1 MEKEKQ
7 YKNAG
12 SAPHPPRSAS
22 PLRSSKNLGGLS
34 WLRWPL
40 EHYSIMLLI
49 IAILFMLGIYGM
61 HIMPK
66 DEFPHATIRQG
77 VVVAV
82 YPGATSEEIE
92 QQVARPLERYLF
104 TFGEVKRSKTTTTS
118 QNDMCIAMV
127 ELNDDVNNK
136 DEVWS
141 KIKHGLN
148 AFKSQLPAGVLAIVV
163 NDDFGNTSALLIAI
177 ESGQRSYRELR
188 EYSDNLSDRL
198 RRIPS
203 VANVKLFG
211 EQKEQI
217 SLYVDRQRLQAYGIG
232 QQMLFSR
239 LQSQGITTMSGSI
252 SDDDQQVPIHVE
264 ATENSVEEVA
274 NQIIFS
280 DPATGNVVRV
290 RDVARVVR
298 EYDSNSSR
306 IEQDGHP
313 CVLLSME
320 MTPGNNVV
328 QYGAEVDRVLKEF
341 RESELPDDV
350 TITRIAD
357 KPKVVSMSITSFLRD
372 LLISMAVI
380 ILVMMVLFPLR
391 SAIVAAI
398 TIPLST
404 FVSVAIMYMVGIEL
418 NIVTL
423 AALIV
428 VLGMIVDN
436 AIVVIDGY
444 LEYLGKGY
452 EPKEAAIES
461 ARQYFMPMM
470 LATLCICAIFYPFLI
485 TMKGVFH
492 DCLEDFPWT
501 ITINL
506 MVSLVLAV
514 TVIPFLEVKIIKKPQ
529 QQTHPLPLPA
539 VRGVITSAAEEPA
552 DSPPSQ
558 RGAGGGSITRWV
570 QKTYDGVL
578 NKTFRHPWLTMLIGL
593 GVILLSLIIVPALKI
608 RLFPY
613 ADRDQFAVEIF
624 LPDGKGLKETE
635 AVADSVYRV
644 LSNDE
649 RITGITS
656 FIGCSSP
663 RFMDA
668 YAPQMA
674 GKNYAQFIV
683 NTTSD
688 KATLEL
694 LANYQPQLSEAFPN
708 AYVKFKRLDYLSVPE
723 LEYRFYS
730 DNLDSLH
737 VVAERLME
745 RMREMPE
752 LEWVHTDFLQ
762 PYPIINVELDPVAS
776 AQLGL
781 TRTTAAIALSA
792 TTSDLR
798 VGQIWERRQVGDHSS
813 GMGDYELPIVVKDH
827 ADITFSDIQNVGIA
841 TPVTMLS
848 GGLNTTNSTVPLR
861 QVAKVTPKWTESR
874 IMHRG
879 GERCI
884 TVTAQFKQGVFTS
897 PVEQRIASIMQREI
911 KLPQGVR
918 CEVGGEIEYGDEAL
932 PQIFGGIAIAML
944 IVFFFLLF
952 NFKKYGITLV
962 CMVALAL
969 MIPGALI
976 GLGLMNRALGLT
988 SIFGLI
994 TLMGMIMRN
1003 EILIFE
1009 HANELVKRS
1018 LTPNPSPK
1026 ERGVDTLAS
1035 EEGNLQDYSLPS
1047 PLGEGQGVRLYNE
1060 AVRQAAYD
1068 AGKRR
1073 MVPIFLT
1080 TATTA
1085 VGVVPMI
1092 IAQSSFWM
1100 PVGVTIF
1107 AGGIGSLIL
1116 VVTMLP
1122 VVYWKVNLKKKEN
1135 PPPSPSL

>member
-1 MEKEKQ
+1 MKSV
-7 YKNAG
+7 N
-12 SAPHPPRSAS
+12 
-22 PLRSSKNLGGLS
+22 

-40 EHYSIMLLI
+40 EHYSISLLI
-49 IAILFMLGIYGM
+49 VGILFVMGIYGM
-61 HIMPK
+61 YIMPK

-82 YPGATSEEIE
+82 YPGATSEEVE

-104 TFGEVKRSKTTTTS
+104 TFGEVNRKKTTTQS
-118 QNDMCIAMV
+118 QNGMCIVMV
-127 ELNDDVNNK
+127 KLNDDVNNK

-148 AFKSQLPAGVLAIVV
+148 GFKAQLPSGVLAIVV

-177 ESGQRSYRELR
+177 ESDQRSYRELKQ
-188 EYSDNLSDRL
+188 YSDDLSDRL

-217 SLYVDRQRLQAYGIG
+217 SLYIDRQRLQAYGIG

-239 LQSQGITTMSGSI
+239 LQAQGITTMSGSI
-252 SDDDQQVPIHVE
+252 SDDDQQIPIHVE
-264 ATENSVEEVA
+264 AQENSEEEIA

-280 DPATGNVVRV
+280 DPVTGKVARV

-298 EYDSNSSR
+298 EYEPMSSR

-328 QYGAEVDRVLKEF
+328 QYGQQVERVLSSFAAE
-341 RESELPDDV
+341 ELPDDV
-350 TITRIAD
+350 HVTRIAD
-357 KPKVVSMSITSFLRD
+357 KPKVVAMSVSDFLRD
-372 LLISMAVI
+372 LLISMLII
-380 ILVMMVLFPLR
+380 ILVMMVLFPIR

-404 FVSVAIMYMVGIEL
+404 FVSVAVMYMMGIEL

-436 AIVVIDGY
+436 SIVVIDGY
-444 LEYLGKGY
+444 LEYLGKGLR
-452 EPKEAAIES
+452 PFDAAMES
-461 ARQYFMPMM
+461 SRQYFMPMM
-470 LATLCICAIFYPFLI
+470 LATICICAIFYPFLI
-485 TMKGVFH
+485 TMKGMFH
-492 DCLEDFPWT
+492 DCLEDFPVT

-514 TVIPFLEVKIIKKPQ
+514 TVIPFLETKLIKTSTPQ
-529 QQTHPLPLPA
+529 P
-539 VRGVITSAAEEPA
+539 
-552 DSPPSQ
+552 
-558 RGAGGGSITRWV
+558 GGSAITKWV
-570 QKTYDGVL
+570 QRTYDKVL
-578 NKTFRHPWLTMLIGL
+578 DWTFGHPWLTIYG
-593 GVILLSLIIVPALKI
+593 GIAVILLSCLIAPTLKI

-624 LPDGKGLKETE
+624 LPDGKGLAETRV
-635 AVADSVYRV
+635 VADSVSHI
-644 LSNDE
+644 LAKDE
-649 RITGITS
+649 RITSITG

-674 GKNYAQFIV
+674 GNNYAQFIV
-683 NTTSD
+683 NTKSD
-688 KATLEL
+688 KATIDL
-694 LANYQPQLSEAFPN
+694 LTQYQPQLSETFPN
-708 AYVKFKRLDYLSVPE
+708 AYVKFKRLDYLEVNE
-723 LEYRFYS
+723 LEYRFYG

-745 RMREMPE
+745 RMRQMPE
-752 LEWVHTDFLQ
+752 LEWVHTDYLQ
-762 PYPIINVELDPVAS
+762 PYPIINVELDPVTS
-776 AQLGL
+776 AQLGI
-781 TRTTAAIALSA
+781 TRTTAQLALSA
-792 TTSDLR
+792 TSSDLR
-798 VGQIWERRQVGDHSS
+798 VGQIWEDN
-813 GMGDYELPIVVKDH
+813 YELPIVVKDD
-827 ADITFSDIQNVGIA
+827 ADMTFSDIANLGIA
-841 TPVTMLS
+841 SPASMVS
-848 GGLNTTNSTVPLR
+848 GGLKSTNSTVPLR
-861 QVAKVTPKWTESR
+861 QIATVRPKWSESR

-884 TVTAQFKQGVFTS
+884 TVTAQFAQGVYTA
-897 PVEQRIASIMQREI
+897 PIEKEIARVMQEDI
-911 KLPQGVR
+911 ELPQGIR
-918 CEVGGEIEYGDEAL
+918 TEVGGEIEYGDEAL
-932 PQIFGGIAIAML
+932 PQIFGGIAIAEV

-952 NFKKYGITLV
+952 NFKRYGITII

-1009 HANELVKRS
+1009 HANS
-1018 LTPNPSPK
+1018 LIENEKLKMDNSQ
-1026 ERGVDTLAS
+1026 LS
-1035 EEGNLQDYSLPS
+1035 INNYQ
-1047 PLGEGQGVRLYNE
+1047 LYNE
-1060 AVRQAAYD
+1060 IVKKAAYD

-1107 AGGIGSLIL
+1107 AGGIGSLIM

-1122 VVYWKVNLKKKEN
+1122 VIYWKVSTK
-1135 PPPSPSL
+1135 

>member
-1 MEKEKQ
+1 MMKEKM
-7 YKNAG
+7 
-12 SAPHPPRSAS
+12 
-22 PLRSSKNLGGLS
+22 S

-40 EHYSIMLLI
+40 EHYSISLLI
-49 IAILFMLGIYGM
+49 IVILFVMGIFGM
-61 HIMPK
+61 YVMPK

-82 YPGATSEEIE
+82 YPGATTEEIE

-104 TFGEVKRSKTTTTS
+104 TYGEVNRAKTTTTS
-118 QNDMCIAMV
+118 QNGMCIVMV
-127 ELNDDVNNK
+127 KLNDNVNDK

-148 AFKSQLPAGVLAIVV
+148 AFKPQLPSGVLAIVV

-177 ESGQRSYRELR
+177 ESGERNYRELKQ
-188 EYSDNLSDRL
+188 YSDDLSDRL

-203 VANVKLFG
+203 VANVKMFG

-217 SLYVDRQRLQAYGIG
+217 SLYVDRLRLQAYGIG

-239 LQSQGITTMSGSI
+239 LQAQEITTMSGSI
-252 SDDDQQVPIHVE
+252 SDDDQQIPIHIE
-264 ATENSVEEVA
+264 PTENSEEEIA

-280 DPATGNVVRV
+280 DPVSGKMVRV

-298 EYDSNSSR
+298 EYDPRASR
-306 IEQDGHP
+306 IEQDGNP

-328 QYGAEVDRVLKEF
+328 DYGKEVDEVLDDF
-341 RESELPDDV
+341 RQNYLPDDV
-350 TITRIAD
+350 NITRIAD
-357 KPKVVSMSITSFLRD
+357 KPKVVAMSVSSFLRD

-404 FVSVAIMYMVGIEL
+404 FVSVAIMYMAGIEL

-436 AIVVIDGY
+436 SIVVIDGY

-452 EPKEAAIES
+452 EPKRAAIDS
-461 ARQYFMPMM
+461 AKQYFMPMM
-470 LATLCICAIFYPFLI
+470 LATICICAIFYPFLL
-485 TMKGVFH
+485 TMKGMFH
-492 DCLEDFPWT
+492 DALVDFPIT

-506 MVSLVLAV
+506 MVSLILAV
-514 TVIPFLEVKIIKKPQ
+514 TVIPFLEVLIIKPGKV
-529 QQTHPLPLPA
+529 TTGGNA
-539 VRGVITSAAEEPA
+539 ITK
-552 DSPPSQ
+552 
-558 RGAGGGSITRWV
+558 WV
-570 QKTYDGVL
+570 QTTYNRVL
-578 NKTFRHPWLTMLIGL
+578 DWTFCHPWLTIGGGIGL
-593 GVILLSLIIVPALKI
+593 ILLSSLIAPTLKI

-624 LPDGKGLKETE
+624 LPEGRGLQETE
-635 AVADSVYRV
+635 VIADSVRHA
-644 LSNDE
+644 LQSDE
-649 RITGITS
+649 RITGITG

-674 GKNYAQFIV
+674 GRNYAQFIV
-683 NTTSD
+683 NTKSD
-688 KATLEL
+688 KATLDL
-694 LANYQPQLSEAFPN
+694 LAAYQPRLSEAFPN
-708 AYVKFKRLDYLSVPE
+708 AYVKFKRLDYLEVNE
-723 LEYRFYS
+723 LEYRFYG

-737 VVAERLME
+737 IVAERLMD
-745 RMREMPE
+745 RMRQMPE
-752 LEWVHTDFLQ
+752 LEWVHTDYFQ
-762 PYPIINVELDPVAS
+762 PSPIISVELDPVSS

-781 TRTTAAIALSA
+781 TRTTAALALSA
-792 TTSDLR
+792 TTSDLK
-798 VGQIWERRQVGDHSS
+798 VGQIWEDN
-813 GMGDYELPIVVKDH
+813 YELPIIVKD
-827 ADITFSDIQNVGIA
+827 DGDLTFSDIENMGIA
-841 TPVTMLS
+841 SPATMVS
-848 GGLNTTNSTVPLR
+848 AALNENNTTVPLR
-861 QVAKVTPKWTESR
+861 QIAKVGPQWSESR
-874 IMHRG
+874 IVHRG

-884 TVTAQFKQGVFTS
+884 TVTAQFAQGVYTS
-897 PVEQRIASIMQREI
+897 PVEKHIADIMQHEI
-911 KLPQGVR
+911 LLPEGVR
-918 CEVGGEIEYGDEAL
+918 CEVGGEIEYGDEAM
-932 PQIFGGIAIAML
+932 PQIIGGIVIAMI

-952 NFKKYGITLV
+952 NFKKYGITTV
-962 CMVALAL
+962 CMAALGL

-1009 HANELVKRS
+1009 HAIDLIKKYVAEHGDWTTDCK
-1018 LTPNPSPK
+1018 
-1026 ERGVDTLAS
+1026 A
-1035 EEGNLQDYSLPS
+1035 
-1047 PLGEGQGVRLYNE
+1047 YNE
-1060 AVRQAAYD
+1060 AVRQAAYE

-1107 AGGIGSLIL
+1107 AGGIGSLIM

-1122 VVYWKVNLKKKEN
+1122 VVYWKVSLKSEKLKR
-1135 PPPSPSL
+1135 

>member
-1 MEKEKQ
+1 M
-7 YKNAG
+7 KNT
-12 SAPHPPRSAS
+12 
-22 PLRSSKNLGGLS
+22 N

-40 EHYSIMLLI
+40 EHYSISLLI
-49 IAILFMLGIYGM
+49 VGILFVMGIYGM
-61 HIMPK
+61 YIMPK

-82 YPGATSEEIE
+82 YPGATSEEVE

-104 TFGEVKRSKTTTTS
+104 TYGEVNRVKTTTQS
-118 QNDMCIAMV
+118 QNGMCIVMV
-127 ELNDDVNNK
+127 KLNDDVNNK

-148 AFKSQLPAGVLAIVV
+148 GFKAQLPSGVLAIVV

-177 ESGQRSYRELR
+177 ESDQRSYRELKQ
-188 EYSDNLSDRL
+188 YSDDLSDRL

-217 SLYVDRQRLQAYGIG
+217 SLYIDRQRLQAYGIG

-239 LQSQGITTMSGSI
+239 LQAQGITTMSGSI
-252 SDDDQQVPIHVE
+252 SDDDQQIPIHVE
-264 ATENSVEEVA
+264 AQENSEEEIA

-280 DPATGNVVRV
+280 DPVTGKVARV

-298 EYDSNSSR
+298 EYEPMSSR

-328 QYGAEVDRVLKEF
+328 QYGQQVERVLSSFAAE
-341 RESELPDDV
+341 ELPDDV
-350 TITRIAD
+350 HVTRIAD
-357 KPKVVSMSITSFLRD
+357 KPKVVAMSVSDFLRD
-372 LLISMAVI
+372 LLISMLII
-380 ILVMMVLFPLR
+380 ILVMMVLFPIR

-404 FVSVAIMYMVGIEL
+404 FVSVAVMYMMGIEL

-436 AIVVIDGY
+436 SIVVIDGY
-444 LEYLGKGY
+444 LEYLGKGLR
-452 EPKEAAIES
+452 PFDAAMES
-461 ARQYFMPMM
+461 SRQYFMPMM
-470 LATLCICAIFYPFLI
+470 LATICICAIFYPFLI
-485 TMKGVFH
+485 TMKGMFH
-492 DCLEDFPWT
+492 DCLEDFPVT

-514 TVIPFLEVKIIKKPQ
+514 TVIPFLETKLIKTSTPQ
-529 QQTHPLPLPA
+529 P
-539 VRGVITSAAEEPA
+539 
-552 DSPPSQ
+552 
-558 RGAGGGSITRWV
+558 GGSAITKWV
-570 QKTYDGVL
+570 QRTYDKVL
-578 NKTFRHPWLTMLIGL
+578 DWTFGHPWLTIYG
-593 GVILLSLIIVPALKI
+593 GIAVILLSCLIAPTLKI

-624 LPDGKGLKETE
+624 LPDGKGLAETRV
-635 AVADSVYRV
+635 VADSVSHI
-644 LSNDE
+644 LAKDE
-649 RITGITS
+649 RITSITG

-674 GKNYAQFIV
+674 GNNYAQFIV
-683 NTTSD
+683 NTKSD
-688 KATLEL
+688 KATIDL
-694 LANYQPQLSEAFPN
+694 LTQYQPQLSETFPN
-708 AYVKFKRLDYLSVPE
+708 AYVKFKRLDYLEVNE
-723 LEYRFYS
+723 LEYRFYG

-745 RMREMPE
+745 RMRQMPE
-752 LEWVHTDFLQ
+752 LEWVHTDYLQ
-762 PYPIINVELDPVAS
+762 PYPIINVELNPVTS
-776 AQLGL
+776 AQLGI
-781 TRTTAAIALSA
+781 TRTTAQLALSA
-792 TTSDLR
+792 TSSDLR
-798 VGQIWERRQVGDHSS
+798 VGQIWEDN
-813 GMGDYELPIVVKDH
+813 YELPIVVKDD
-827 ADITFSDIQNVGIA
+827 ADMTFSDIANLGIA
-841 TPVTMLS
+841 SPASMVS
-848 GGLNTTNSTVPLR
+848 GGLKSTNSTVPLR
-861 QVAKVTPKWTESR
+861 QIATVQPKWSESR

-884 TVTAQFKQGVFTS
+884 TVTAQFAQGVYTA
-897 PVEQRIASIMQREI
+897 PIEKEIARVMQEDI
-911 KLPQGVR
+911 ELPQGIR
-918 CEVGGEIEYGDEAL
+918 TEVGGEIEYGDEAL
-932 PQIFGGIAIAML
+932 PQIFGGIAIAEV

-952 NFKKYGITLV
+952 NFKRYGITII

-1009 HANELVKRS
+1009 HANS
-1018 LTPNPSPK
+1018 LIENEKLKMDNSQ
-1026 ERGVDTLAS
+1026 LS
-1035 EEGNLQDYSLPS
+1035 INNYQ
-1047 PLGEGQGVRLYNE
+1047 LYNE
-1060 AVRQAAYD
+1060 IVKKAAYD

-1107 AGGIGSLIL
+1107 AGGIGSLIM

-1122 VVYWKVNLKKKEN
+1122 VIYWKVSTK
-1135 PPPSPSL
+1135 

>member
-1 MEKEKQ
+1 M
-7 YKNAG
+7 KNV
-12 SAPHPPRSAS
+12 
-22 PLRSSKNLGGLS
+22 N

-40 EHYSIMLLI
+40 EHYSITLLI
-49 IAILFMLGIYGM
+49 VGILFVMGIYGM
-61 HIMPK
+61 YIMPK

-82 YPGATSEEIE
+82 YPGATSEEVE

-104 TFGEVKRSKTTTTS
+104 TYGEVNRVKTTTTS
-118 QNDMCIAMV
+118 QNGMCIVMV
-127 ELNDDVNNK
+127 KLNDDVDNK

-148 AFKSQLPAGVLAIVV
+148 GFKAQLPSGVLAIVV

-177 ESGQRSYRELR
+177 ESSQRSYRELKQ
-188 EYSDNLSDRL
+188 YSDDLSDRL

-217 SLYVDRQRLQAYGIG
+217 SLYIDRQRLQAYGIG

-239 LQSQGITTMSGSI
+239 LQAQGITTMSGSI
-252 SDDDQQVPIHVE
+252 SDDDQQIPIHIE
-264 ATENSVEEVA
+264 NTENSEEEIA

-280 DPATGNVVRV
+280 DPVTGKVARV
-290 RDVARVVR
+290 RDIAKVVR
-298 EYDSNSSR
+298 EYEPMSSR

-328 QYGAEVDRVLKEF
+328 EYGKEVDKVLNDF
-341 RESELPDDV
+341 RQNELPEDV
-350 TITRIAD
+350 KVTRIAD
-357 KPKVVSMSITSFLRD
+357 KPKVVVKSVSDFLRD
-372 LLISMAVI
+372 LLIAMLII
-380 ILVMMVLFPLR
+380 ILVMMVLFPIR

-404 FVSVAIMYMVGIEL
+404 FVSVAFMYMMGIEL

-436 AIVVIDGY
+436 SIVVIDGY
-444 LEYLGKGY
+444 LEYLNKGFK
-452 EPKEAAIES
+452 PHDAAIES
-461 ARQYFMPMM
+461 AKQYFMPMM
-470 LATLCICAIFYPFLI
+470 LATICICAIFYPFLI
-485 TMKGVFH
+485 TMKGMFH
-492 DCLEDFPWT
+492 DCLEDFPIT

-514 TVIPFLEVKIIKKPQ
+514 TVIPFLETRIIRPDKVSTDGNAITKWVQ
-529 QQTHPLPLPA
+529 RTYDKVLDWTFAHPW
-539 VRGVITSAAEEPA
+539 ITI
-552 DSPPSQ
+552 
-558 RGAGGGSITRWV
+558 GGGIAVIQLSC
-570 QKTYDGVL
+570 
-578 NKTFRHPWLTMLIGL
+578 LIA
-593 GVILLSLIIVPALKI
+593 PTLKI

-624 LPDGKGLKETE
+624 LPDGKGMAETE
-635 AVADSVYRV
+635 LIADSVQHV
-644 LSNDE
+644 LEKDDRIKS
-649 RITGITS
+649 ITG
-656 FIGCSSP
+656 FIGCASP

-674 GKNYAQFIV
+674 GANYAQFIV
-683 NTTSD
+683 NTKSD
-688 KATLEL
+688 KATIAL
-694 LANYQPQLSEAFPN
+694 LAEYQPQLSEAFPN
-708 AYVKFKRLDYLSVPE
+708 AYVKFKRLDYLEVSE
-723 LEYRFYS
+723 LEYRFYG

-737 VVAERLME
+737 VAAERLME

-752 LEWVHTDFLQ
+752 LEWVHTDYFQ
-762 PYPIINVELDPVAS
+762 PYPIINVELDPVTS
-776 AQLGL
+776 AQLGI
-781 TRTTAAIALSA
+781 TRTTAQLALSA
-792 TTSDLR
+792 TASDLR
-798 VGQIWERRQVGDHSS
+798 VGQIWEDN
-813 GMGDYELPIVVKDH
+813 YELPIVVKDD
-827 ADITFSDIQNVGIA
+827 ADMTFSDVANLGIA
-841 TPVTMLS
+841 SPASMVS
-848 GGLNTTNSTVPLR
+848 GGLHNTNSTVPLR
-861 QVAKVTPKWTESR
+861 SIAKVQPKWSESR
-874 IMHRG
+874 ILHRG

-884 TVTAQFKQGVFTS
+884 TVTAQFAQGVFTA
-897 PVEQRIASIMQREI
+897 PIEKEIARIMQHEI
-911 KLPQGVR
+911 DVPQGVR
-918 CEVGGEIEYGDEAL
+918 SEVGGEIEYGDEAL
-932 PQIFGGIAIAML
+932 PQIFGGIAIAEF

-952 NFKKYGITLV
+952 NFKKYGVTTV

-1009 HANELVKRS
+1009 HAISIIEHS
-1018 LTPNPSPK
+1018 TLTIDHSAAQKTVGSN
-1026 ERGVDTLAS
+1026 
-1035 EEGNLQDYSLPS
+1035 N
-1047 PLGEGQGVRLYNE
+1047 GQCSIVNVQSYNE
-1060 AVRQAAYD
+1060 VVKKAAYD

-1107 AGGIGSLIL
+1107 AGGIGSLIM

-1122 VVYWKVNLKKKEN
+1122 VIYWKVSTK
-1135 PPPSPSL
+1135 

>member
-1 MEKEKQ
+1 M
-7 YKNAG
+7 N
-12 SAPHPPRSAS
+12 
-22 PLRSSKNLGGLS
+22 
-34 WLRWPL
+34 WLKWPL
-40 EHYSIMLLI
+40 EHYSISLLI
-49 IAILFMLGIYGM
+49 ICILFVLGIFGM
-61 HIMPK
+61 WDMSK

-82 YPGATSEEIE
+82 YPGATTEEVE
-92 QQVARPLERYLF
+92 QQVARPLERYIF
-104 TFGEVKRSKTTTTS
+104 TFGEVNRVKTTTTS
-118 QNDMCIAMV
+118 QNGMCIVMV
-127 ELNDDVNNK
+127 KLNDDVNNK

-148 AFKSQLPAGVLAIVV
+148 GFKAQLPSGVLAIVV

-177 ESGQRSYRELR
+177 ESGQRSYRELK
-188 EYSDNLSDRL
+188 EYSDDLSDRL

-217 SLYVDRQRLQAYGIG
+217 SLYIDRQRLQAYGIG

-239 LQSQGITTMSGSI
+239 LQAQGITTIAGSI
-252 SDDDQQVPIHVE
+252 SDEDQQVPIHVE
-264 ATENSVEEVA
+264 AQEKSEEEIA

-280 DPATGNVVRV
+280 DPASGKVARV

-298 EYDSNSSR
+298 EYEPMSSR

-328 QYGAEVDRVLKEF
+328 QYGQEVDKVLDEF
-341 RESELPDDV
+341 RLNELPEDV
-350 TITRIAD
+350 NVTRIAD
-357 KPKVVSMSITSFLRD
+357 KPKVVAMSVSDFLRD
-372 LLISMAVI
+372 LLISMLII

-398 TIPLST
+398 TIPLTT
-404 FVSVAIMYMVGIEL
+404 FVSVSMMYMAGIEL

-428 VLGMIVDN
+428 VLGMVVDN

-452 EPKEAAIES
+452 DPKKAAIDS
-461 ARQYFMPMM
+461 AKQYFMPML
-470 LATLCICAIFYPFLI
+470 LATICICAIFYPFLI
-485 TMKGVFH
+485 TMKGMFH
-492 DCLEDFPWT
+492 DCLEDFPIT

-506 MVSLVLAV
+506 MVSLLLAV
-514 TVIPFLEVKIIKKPQ
+514 TVIPFLETRIIKPDKVN
-529 QQTHPLPLPA
+529 TNGNA
-539 VRGVITSAAEEPA
+539 ITN
-552 DSPPSQ
+552 
-558 RGAGGGSITRWV
+558 WV
-570 QKTYDGVL
+570 QRTYDKVL
-578 NKTFRHPWLTMLIGL
+578 DFTFAHPWVTIGS
-593 GVILLSLIIVPALKI
+593 GIAVILLSSLIAPTLKI

-624 LPDGKGLKETE
+624 LPDGKGMAETE
-635 AVADSVYRV
+635 LVADSVQHV
-644 LSNDE
+644 LEKDE
-649 RITGITS
+649 RITGITG

-683 NTTSD
+683 NTKSD

-694 LANYQPQLSEAFPN
+694 LSKYQPMLGEAFPN
-708 AYVKFKRLDYLSVPE
+708 AYVKFKRLDYLEVPE
-723 LEYRFYS
+723 LEYRFYG

-737 VVAERLME
+737 IVAERLME

-752 LEWVHTDFLQ
+752 LEWVHTDYFQ
-762 PYPIINVELDPVAS
+762 PYPVINVTLDPVTS
-776 AQLGL
+776 AQLGI
-781 TRTTAAIALSA
+781 TRTTAQLALSA
-792 TTSDLR
+792 TSSDLR
-798 VGQIWERRQVGDHSS
+798 VGQIWEGN
-813 GMGDYELPIVVKDH
+813 YELPIVVKDD
-827 ADITFSDIQNVGIA
+827 ADMTFSDIANLGIA
-841 TPVTMLS
+841 SPMSIVSS
-848 GGLNTTNSTVPLR
+848 GVQQTNSTVPLR
-861 QVAKVTPKWTESR
+861 QIAKVGPKWSESR
-874 IMHRG
+874 ILHRG

-884 TVTAQFKQGVFTS
+884 TVTAQFIQGVFTA
-897 PVEQRIASIMQREI
+897 PVEKEIARIMQEEI
-911 KLPQGVR
+911 ELPQGVR
-918 CEVGGEIEYGDEAL
+918 SEVGGEIEYGDEAL
-932 PQIFGGIAIAML
+932 PQIYGGIIIAMI

-952 NFKKYGITLV
+952 NFKKYGITTI

-969 MIPGALI
+969 MTPGALI

-1009 HANELVKRS
+1009 HAIDLINKYVAEHGDW
-1018 LTPNPSPK
+1018 T
-1026 ERGVDTLAS
+1026 VDRKA
-1035 EEGNLQDYSLPS
+1035 
-1047 PLGEGQGVRLYNE
+1047 YNE

-1107 AGGIGSLIL
+1107 AGGIGSLIM

-1122 VVYWKVNLKKKEN
+1122 VIYWKVSTK
-1135 PPPSPSL
+1135 

>member
-1 MEKEKQ
+1 MEANN
-7 YKNAG
+7 YKSNG
-12 SAPHPPRSAS
+12 SDPQPP
-22 PLRSSKNLGGLS
+22 NLGGLG
-34 WLRWPL
+34 WLKWPL
-40 EHYSIMLLI
+40 EHYSISLLI
-49 IAILFMLGIYGM
+49 VGILFVLGVFGM
-61 HIMPK
+61 YDMPK

-82 YPGATSEEIE
+82 YPGATSEEVE

-104 TFGEVKRSKTTTTS
+104 TYGEVNRVKTTTTS
-118 QNDMCIAMV
+118 QNGMCIVMV
-127 ELNDDVNNK
+127 KLNDDVNNK

-148 AFKSQLPAGVLAIVV
+148 DFKMQLPSGVLAIVV

-177 ESGQRSYRELR
+177 ESSERSYRELKD
-188 EYSDNLSDRL
+188 YSDRLSDRL

-232 QQMLFSR
+232 QQMLFQR
-239 LQSQGITTMSGSI
+239 LQAAGITTMSGSI
-252 SDDDQQVPIHVE
+252 NDDDQQVPIHVE
-264 ATENSVEEVA
+264 ATENSEQEIA

-280 DPATGNVVRV
+280 DPVTGKVARV

-298 EYDSNSSR
+298 EYEPMSSR

-313 CVLLSME
+313 CLLLSME

-328 QYGAEVDRVLKEF
+328 QYGREVEQVLDDF
-341 RESELPDDV
+341 RQNELPEDV
-350 TITRIAD
+350 NITRIAD
-357 KPKVVSMSITSFLRD
+357 KPKVVALSVSDFLRD
-372 LLISMAVI
+372 LLISMLI
-380 ILVMMVLFPLR
+380 IIVVMMVLFPLR

-398 TIPLST
+398 TIPLTT
-404 FVSVAIMYMVGIEL
+404 FVSVSIMYLAGIEL

-428 VLGMIVDN
+428 VLGMVVDN

-452 EPKEAAIES
+452 EPKRAAIDS
-461 ARQYFMPMM
+461 AKQYFMPMM
-470 LATLCICAIFYPFLI
+470 LATICICAIFFPFLI
-485 TMKGVFH
+485 TMKGMFH

-506 MVSLVLAV
+506 MVSLFLAV
-514 TVIPFLEVKIIKKPQ
+514 TVIPFLEVLIIKPGKV
-529 QQTHPLPLPA
+529 TTGGNA
-539 VRGVITSAAEEPA
+539 ITK
-552 DSPPSQ
+552 
-558 RGAGGGSITRWV
+558 WV
-570 QKTYDGVL
+570 QKTYDHVL
-578 NKTFRHPWLTMLIGL
+578 DWTFCYPWLTMVIGL
-593 GVILLSLIIVPALKI
+593 GVILLSMLIVPTLKI

-624 LPDGKGLKETE
+624 LPDGKGMAETE
-635 AVADSVYRV
+635 VVADSVSHI
-644 LSNDE
+644 LEKDE
-649 RITGITS
+649 RITGITA

-674 GKNYAQFIV
+674 GANYAQFIV
-683 NTTSD
+683 NTKSD
-688 KATLEL
+688 KATLDL
-694 LANYQPQLSEAFPN
+694 LAQYQPQLSEAFPN
-708 AYVKFKRLDYLSVPE
+708 AYVKFKRLDYLEVSE
-723 LEYRFYS
+723 LEYRFYGE
-730 DNLDSLH
+730 DLDSLH
-737 VVAERLME
+737 TVAERLME

-752 LEWVHTDFLQ
+752 LEWVHTDYLQ
-762 PYPIINVELDPVAS
+762 PYPIISVQLDPVTS
-776 AQLGL
+776 AQLGI
-781 TRTTAAIALSA
+781 TRTTAQLALSA
-792 TTSDLR
+792 TSGDLR
-798 VGQIWERRQVGDHSS
+798 VGQIWED
-813 GMGDYELPIVVKDH
+813 DYELPIVVKDD
-827 ADITFSDIQNVGIA
+827 ADMTFSDIANLGISSP
-841 TPVTMLS
+841 TTMLS
-848 GGLNTTNSTVPLR
+848 GGLDGSNSTVPLR
-861 QVAKVTPKWTESR
+861 QIAKVKPLWSESR
-874 IMHRG
+874 IIHRG

-884 TVTAQFKQGVFTS
+884 TVTAQFAQGVYTA
-897 PVEQRIASIMQREI
+897 PIEKEIARIMQEEI
-911 KLPQGVR
+911 QIPDGVR

-932 PQIFGGIAIAML
+932 PQIFGGIAIAMV

-952 NFKKYGITLV
+952 NFKRYGITLV
-962 CMVALAL
+962 CMAALGL

-1009 HANELVKRS
+1009 HANDLIKTGVTVK
-1018 LTPNPSPK
+1018 
-1026 ERGVDTLAS
+1026 
-1035 EEGNLQDYSLPS
+1035 
-1047 PLGEGQGVRLYNE
+1047 
-1060 AVRQAAYD
+1060 QAAYD

-1107 AGGIGSLIL
+1107 AGGIGSLIM

-1122 VVYWKVNLKKKEN
+1122 VIYWKVSKK
-1135 PPPSPSL
+1135 

>member
-1 MEKEKQ
+1 MDKM
-7 YKNAG
+7 N
-12 SAPHPPRSAS
+12 
-22 PLRSSKNLGGLS
+22 
-34 WLRWPL
+34 WLRWPID
-40 EHYSIMLLI
+40 HYSITLLI
-49 IAILFMLGIYGM
+49 VAILFVLGIYGM
-61 HIMPK
+61 YVMPK
-66 DEFPHATIRQG
+66 DEFPHTTIRQG

-82 YPGATSEEIE
+82 YPGATSEEVE
-92 QQVARPLERYLF
+92 QQVARPLERFLF
-104 TFGEVKRSKTTTTS
+104 TYEEVNRNKTTTTS
-118 QNDMCIAMV
+118 QNGMCLVMV
-127 ELNDDVNNK
+127 KLNDDVNNK

-148 AFKSQLPAGVLAIVV
+148 TFKSSLPAGVLAVV
-163 NDDFGNTSALLIAI
+163 ANDEFGNTSALLIAV
-177 ESGQRSYRELR
+177 ESGQRSYRELKD
-188 EYSDNLSDRL
+188 YSDRLSDRL
-198 RRIPS
+198 RRLPS

-211 EQKEQI
+211 EQKEQL

-239 LQSQGITTMSGSI
+239 LQAQGVTTMSGDI
-252 SDDDQQVPIHVE
+252 HDDDQQVPIHVE
-264 ATENSVEEVA
+264 VTEHCEEEIA

-280 DPATGNVVRV
+280 DPVTGKVARV

-298 EYDSNSSR
+298 EYDTPSSH

-320 MTPGNNVV
+320 MVAGNNVV
-328 QYGAEVDRVLKEF
+328 QYGKDVEQVLSSFAAE
-341 RESELPDDV
+341 ELPDDV

-357 KPKVVSMSITSFLRD
+357 KPKVVALSVSSFLRD
-372 LLISMAVI
+372 LLVSMAII
-380 ILVMMVLFPLR
+380 ILVMIVLFPIR
-391 SAIVAAI
+391 SAIVAAV

-404 FVSVAIMYMVGIEL
+404 FVSVAIMYMMGIEL
-418 NIVTL
+418 NIITL

-436 AIVVIDGY
+436 SIVVIDGY

-452 EPKEAAIES
+452 QPKDAALES

-470 LATLCICAIFYPFLI
+470 LATICICAIFYPFLI
-485 TMKGVFH
+485 TMKGMFL
-492 DCLEDFPWT
+492 DALQDFPVT

-506 MVSLVLAV
+506 MVSLFLAV
-514 TVIPFLEVKIIKKPQ
+514 TVIPFLEIKIIKPGKVK
-529 QQTHPLPLPA
+529 TDGNA
-539 VRGVITSAAEEPA
+539 ITK
-552 DSPPSQ
+552 
-558 RGAGGGSITRWV
+558 WV
-570 QKTYDGVL
+570 QRTYDRTLDV
-578 NKTFRHPWLTMLIGL
+578 TFRHPWMTICGGIAL
-593 GVILLSLIIVPALKI
+593 ILLSCLILPTLKI

-613 ADRDQFAVEIF
+613 ADRDQFAVEIY
-624 LPDGKGLKETE
+624 LPDGKGLAQTTV
-635 AVADSVYRV
+635 VADSVRHV
-644 LSNDE
+644 LEKDE
-649 RITGITS
+649 RVASITG

-674 GKNYAQFIV
+674 GDNYAQFIV
-683 NTTSD
+683 NTQSD
-688 KATLEL
+688 QATLDML
-694 LANYQPQLSEAFPN
+694 GKYQPMLSEAFPD
-708 AYVKFKRLDYLSVPE
+708 AYVKFKRLDYLEVPE
-723 LEYRFYS
+723 LEYRFYGE
-730 DNLDSLH
+730 DLDSLH

-745 RMREMPE
+745 RMRQMPE
-752 LEWVHTDFLQ
+752 VEWVHTDYMQ
-762 PYPIINVELDPVAS
+762 PYPIINVELDPVAAS
-776 AQLGL
+776 QLGI
-781 TRTTAAIALSA
+781 TRTTAALALSA
-792 TTSDLR
+792 TASDLR
-798 VGQIWERRQVGDHSS
+798 VGQIWEGK
-813 GMGDYELPIVVKDH
+813 YELPIIVKD
-827 ADITFSDIQNVGIA
+827 DKDMTYSSIEDLGIA
-841 TPVTMLS
+841 TPMSMLS
-848 GGLNTTNSTVPLR
+848 SGMNSTNSTVPVR
-861 QVAKVTPKWTESR
+861 QIAKVRPVWSESR
-874 IMHRG
+874 IIHRG

-884 TVTAQFKQGVFTS
+884 TVTGQFAQGVFTA
-897 PVEQRIASIMQREI
+897 PVENRIAEIMQHEI
-911 KLPQGVR
+911 QLPQGIR

-962 CMVALAL
+962 CMVALSL

-1009 HANELVKRS
+1009 HANNLVREFA
-1018 LTPNPSPK
+1018 PDGFPV
-1026 ERGVDTLAS
+1026 GAS
-1035 EEGNLQDYSLPS
+1035 KDYCLQ
-1047 PLGEGQGVRLYNE
+1047 YNE
-1060 AVRQAAYD
+1060 AVRRAAYD

-1122 VVYWKVNLKKKEN
+1122 VIYWKVSLKGKKVRK
-1135 PPPSPSL
+1135 

>member
-1 MEKEKQ
+1 MKEKM
-7 YKNAG
+7 
-12 SAPHPPRSAS
+12 
-22 PLRSSKNLGGLS
+22 S

-40 EHYSIMLLI
+40 EHYSISLLI
-49 IAILFMLGIYGM
+49 VGILFVMGIYGM
-61 HIMPK
+61 YVMPK

-82 YPGATSEEIE
+82 YPGATSEEVE

-104 TFGEVKRSKTTTTS
+104 SYGEVNRAKTTTTS
-118 QNDMCIAMV
+118 QNGMCIVMV
-127 ELNDDVNNK
+127 KLNDDVNNK

-148 AFKSQLPAGVLAIVV
+148 NFKAQLPTGVLAIVV

-177 ESGQRSYRELR
+177 ESDQRSYRELKQ
-188 EYSDNLSDRL
+188 YSDDLSDRL

-239 LQSQGITTMSGSI
+239 LQAQGITTMSGSI
-252 SDDDQQVPIHVE
+252 SDDDQQIPIHIE
-264 ATENSVEEVA
+264 AMENSEEEIA

-280 DPATGNVVRV
+280 DPVSGKVARV
-290 RDVARVVR
+290 RDIARVVR
-298 EYDSNSSR
+298 EYAPMASR
-306 IEQDGHP
+306 IEQNGHP

-320 MTPGNNVV
+320 MTPGNNVM
-328 QYGAEVDRVLKEF
+328 QYGEEVDRVLDEF
-341 RESELPDDV
+341 RQNELPADV
-350 TITRIAD
+350 NVTRIAD
-357 KPKVVSMSITSFLRD
+357 KPKVVTLSITSFLRD
-372 LLISMAVI
+372 LLISMAII
-380 ILVMMVLFPLR
+380 ILVMMVLFPIR

-423 AALIV
+423 AAMIV

-436 AIVVIDGY
+436 SIVVIDGY

-452 EPKEAAIES
+452 EPKVAAIES
-461 ARQYFMPMM
+461 AKQYFMPMM
-470 LATLCICAIFYPFLI
+470 LATVCICAIFFPFLI
-485 TMKGVFH
+485 TMKGMFH
-492 DCLEDFPWT
+492 DALEDFPIT

-506 MVSLVLAV
+506 MVSLLLAV
-514 TVIPFLEVKIIKKPQ
+514 TVIPFLEVRIIKPGKVS
-529 QQTHPLPLPA
+529 TDGNA
-539 VRGVITSAAEEPA
+539 ITK
-552 DSPPSQ
+552 
-558 RGAGGGSITRWV
+558 WV
-570 QKTYDGVL
+570 QNTYNHVL
-578 NKTFRHPWLTMLIGL
+578 GWTFSHPWLTIGGGIGL
-593 GVILLSLIIVPALKI
+593 ILLSTVIVPTLKI

-624 LPDGKGLKETE
+624 LPDGKGLAETE
-635 AVADSVYRV
+635 LIADSVQHT
-644 LSNDE
+644 LEKED
-649 RITGITS
+649 RIVGITS

-674 GKNYAQFIV
+674 GNNYAQFIV
-683 NTTSD
+683 NTKSD
-688 KATLEL
+688 KATLDL
-694 LANYQPQLSEAFPN
+694 LAEYQPQLSEAFPN
-708 AYVKFKRLDYLSVPE
+708 AYVKFKRLDYLEVSE
-723 LEYRFYS
+723 LEYRFYG
-730 DNLDSLH
+730 DNIDSLH
-737 VVAERLME
+737 VAAERLME
-745 RMREMPE
+745 RMRERPE
-752 LEWVHTDFLQ
+752 LEWVHTDYLQ
-762 PYPIINVELDPVAS
+762 PYPIINVELDPVTS
-776 AQLGL
+776 AQLGI
-781 TRTTAAIALSA
+781 TRTTAQLALSA
-792 TTSDLR
+792 TSSDLR
-798 VGQIWERRQVGDHSS
+798 VGQIWEDN
-813 GMGDYELPIVVKDH
+813 YEMPIVVKD
-827 ADITFSDIQNVGIA
+827 DTDMTYSDIENLGIA
-841 TPVTMLS
+841 TPMSMLS
-848 GGLNTTNSTVPLR
+848 TGGNTTVPLR
-861 QVAKVTPKWTESR
+861 QIAKVNPQWSESR

-884 TVTAQFKQGVFTS
+884 TVTAQFAQGVYTA
-897 PVEQRIASIMQREI
+897 PVEKEIARVMQEDI
-911 KLPQGVR
+911 QLPQGVR
-918 CEVGGEIEYGDEAL
+918 SEVGGEIEYGNEAM
-932 PQIFGGIAIAML
+932 PQIIGGIVIAMI

-962 CMVALAL
+962 CMAALGL
-969 MIPGALI
+969 MTPGALI
-976 GLGLMNRALGLT
+976 GLGLMDRALGLT

-1009 HANELVKRS
+1009 HAIDLIKKFAPDGFPVGA
-1018 LTPNPSPK
+1018 T
-1026 ERGVDTLAS
+1026 
-1035 EEGNLQDYSLPS
+1035 EEYRRQ
-1047 PLGEGQGVRLYNE
+1047 YNE
-1060 AVRQAAYD
+1060 AVKQAAYE

-1107 AGGIGSLIL
+1107 AGGIGSLIM

-1122 VVYWKVNLKKKEN
+1122 VIYWKVSTK
-1135 PPPSPSL
+1135 

>member
-1 MEKEKQ
+1 M
-7 YKNAG
+7 KNV
-12 SAPHPPRSAS
+12 
-22 PLRSSKNLGGLS
+22 N

-40 EHYSIMLLI
+40 EHYSITLLI
-49 IAILFMLGIYGM
+49 IGILFVMGIYGM
-61 HIMPK
+61 YIMPK

-82 YPGATSEEIE
+82 YPGATSEEVE

-104 TFGEVKRSKTTTTS
+104 TYGEVNRVKTTTQS
-118 QNDMCIAMV
+118 QNGMCIVMV
-127 ELNDDVNNK
+127 KLNDDVNNK

-148 AFKSQLPAGVLAIVV
+148 GFKAQLPSGVLAIVV

-177 ESGQRSYRELR
+177 ESDQRSYRELKQ
-188 EYSDNLSDRL
+188 YSDDLSDRL

-217 SLYVDRQRLQAYGIG
+217 SLYIDRQRMQAYGIG

-239 LQSQGITTMSGSI
+239 LQAQGITTMSGAI
-252 SDDDQQVPIHVE
+252 SDDDQQIPIHVE
-264 ATENSVEEVA
+264 AQENSEEEIA

-280 DPATGNVVRV
+280 DPVTGKVARV

-298 EYDSNSSR
+298 EYEPNASR

-328 QYGAEVDRVLKEF
+328 QYGEQVDKVLKEF
-341 RESELPDDV
+341 SLNELPEDV
-350 TITRIAD
+350 KVTRIAD
-357 KPKVVSMSITSFLRD
+357 KPKVVAMSVSDFLRD
-372 LLISMAVI
+372 LLISMAII

-391 SAIVAAI
+391 SAIVSAI

-404 FVSVAIMYMVGIEL
+404 FVSVAIMYMMGIEL

-436 AIVVIDGY
+436 SIVVIDGY
-444 LEYLGKGY
+444 LEYLGKGFK
-452 EPKEAAIES
+452 PFDAAIES
-461 ARQYFMPMM
+461 ARQYFMPML
-470 LATLCICAIFYPFLI
+470 LATICICAIFYPFLI
-485 TMKGVFH
+485 TMKGMFH
-492 DCLEDFPWT
+492 DCLEDFPVT

-514 TVIPFLEVKIIKKPQ
+514 TVIPFLETRIIKPGKVS
-529 QQTHPLPLPA
+529 TDGNA
-539 VRGVITSAAEEPA
+539 ITK
-552 DSPPSQ
+552 
-558 RGAGGGSITRWV
+558 WV
-570 QKTYDGVL
+570 QKTYNKVL
-578 NKTFRHPWLTMLIGL
+578 DFTFAHPWLTIGGGI
-593 GVILLSLIIVPALKI
+593 GVILLSTLIAPTLKI

-624 LPDGKGLKETE
+624 LPEGKGMAETE
-635 AVADSVYRV
+635 VIADSVQHV
-644 LSNDE
+644 LAKDE
-649 RITGITS
+649 RITGITG

-674 GKNYAQFIV
+674 GNNYAQFIV
-683 NTTSD
+683 NTKSN
-688 KATLEL
+688 KATLDL
-694 LANYQPQLSEAFPN
+694 LAQYQPQLSEAFPN
-708 AYVKFKRLDYLSVPE
+708 AYVKFKRLDYLEVSE
-723 LEYRFYS
+723 LEYRFYG

-745 RMREMPE
+745 RMRKMPE
-752 LEWVHTDFLQ
+752 LEWVHTDYLQ
-762 PYPIINVELDPVAS
+762 PYPIINVELDPVTS
-776 AQLGL
+776 AQLGI
-781 TRTTAAIALSA
+781 TRTTAQLALSA
-792 TTSDLR
+792 TSSDLR
-798 VGQIWERRQVGDHSS
+798 VGQIWEK
-813 GMGDYELPIVVKDH
+813 DYELPIVVKDD
-827 ADITFSDIQNVGIA
+827 ADMTFSDIANLGIA
-841 TPVTMLS
+841 SPASMVS
-848 GGLNTTNSTVPLR
+848 GGLRSTNSTVPLR
-861 QVAKVTPKWTESR
+861 QIAKVQPKWSESR

-884 TVTAQFKQGVFTS
+884 TVTAQFAQGVYTA
-897 PVEQRIASIMQREI
+897 PVEKEIARMMNEEI

-918 CEVGGEIEYGDEAL
+918 AEVGGEIEYGDEAM
-932 PQIFGGIAIAML
+932 PQIIGGITIAL
-944 IVFFFLLF
+944 IIVYFFLLF
-952 NFKKYGITLV
+952 NFKKYGVTTV
-962 CMVALAL
+962 CMAALGL

-1009 HANELVKRS
+1009 HAIDLIKKHVAEHGDWKTDRQ
-1018 LTPNPSPK
+1018 
-1026 ERGVDTLAS
+1026 A
-1035 EEGNLQDYSLPS
+1035 
-1047 PLGEGQGVRLYNE
+1047 YNA

-1107 AGGIGSLIL
+1107 AGGIGSLIM

-1122 VVYWKVNLKKKEN
+1122 VIYWKVSTK
-1135 PPPSPSL
+1135 

>member
-1 MEKEKQ
+1 MKEKM
-7 YKNAG
+7 N
-12 SAPHPPRSAS
+12 
-22 PLRSSKNLGGLS
+22 
-34 WLRWPL
+34 WLKWPL
-40 EHYSIMLLI
+40 EHYSISLLI
-49 IAILFMLGIYGM
+49 ICILFVLGIFGM
-61 HIMPK
+61 WDMPK

-82 YPGATSEEIE
+82 YPGATTEEVE
-92 QQVARPLERYLF
+92 QQVARPLERYIF
-104 TFGEVKRSKTTTTS
+104 TFGEVNRVKTTTTS
-118 QNDMCIAMV
+118 QNGMCIVMV
-127 ELNDDVNNK
+127 KLNDNVNNK

-148 AFKSQLPAGVLAIVV
+148 GFKPQLPSGVLAIVV

-177 ESGQRSYRELR
+177 ESDQRSYRELK
-188 EYSDNLSDRL
+188 EYSDDLSDRL

-217 SLYVDRQRLQAYGIG
+217 SLYIDRQRLQAYGIG

-239 LQSQGITTMSGSI
+239 LQAQGITTIAGSI
-252 SDDDQQVPIHVE
+252 SDEDQQVPIHVE
-264 ATENSVEEVA
+264 AQEKSEEEIA

-280 DPATGNVVRV
+280 DPVSGKVARV

-298 EYDSNSSR
+298 EYEPMSSR

-328 QYGAEVDRVLKEF
+328 QYGQEVDKVLDEF
-341 RESELPDDV
+341 RMNELPEDV
-350 TITRIAD
+350 NVTRIAD
-357 KPKVVSMSITSFLRD
+357 KPKVVAMSVSDFLRD
-372 LLISMAVI
+372 LLISMLII

-398 TIPLST
+398 TIPLTT
-404 FVSVAIMYMVGIEL
+404 FVSVSMMYMAGIEL

-428 VLGMIVDN
+428 VLGMVVDN

-452 EPKEAAIES
+452 EPKKAAIDS
-461 ARQYFMPMM
+461 AKQYFMPML
-470 LATLCICAIFYPFLI
+470 LATICICAIFYPFLI
-485 TMKGVFH
+485 TMKGMFH
-492 DCLEDFPWT
+492 DCLEDFPIT

-506 MVSLVLAV
+506 MVSLLLAV
-514 TVIPFLEVKIIKKPQ
+514 TVIPFLETRIIKPDKVN
-529 QQTHPLPLPA
+529 TNGNA
-539 VRGVITSAAEEPA
+539 ITN
-552 DSPPSQ
+552 
-558 RGAGGGSITRWV
+558 WV
-570 QKTYDGVL
+570 QRTYDKVL
-578 NKTFRHPWLTMLIGL
+578 DFTFAHPWVTIGS
-593 GVILLSLIIVPALKI
+593 GIAVILLSSLIAPTLKI

-613 ADRDQFAVEIF
+613 ADRDQFAVEIY
-624 LPDGKGLKETE
+624 LPDGKGMAETE
-635 AVADSVYRV
+635 LVADSVQHV
-644 LSNDE
+644 LEKDE
-649 RITGITS
+649 RITGITG

-683 NTTSD
+683 NTKSD

-694 LANYQPQLSEAFPN
+694 LAEYQPMLGEAFPN
-708 AYVKFKRLDYLSVPE
+708 AYVKFKRLDYLEVPE
-723 LEYRFYS
+723 LEYRFYG

-737 VVAERLME
+737 IVAERLME

-752 LEWVHTDFLQ
+752 LEWVHTDYFQ
-762 PYPIINVELDPVAS
+762 PYPVINVTLDPVTS
-776 AQLGL
+776 AQLGI
-781 TRTTAAIALSA
+781 TRTTAQLALSA
-792 TTSDLR
+792 TSSDLR
-798 VGQIWERRQVGDHSS
+798 VGQIWEGN
-813 GMGDYELPIVVKDH
+813 YELPIVVKDD
-827 ADITFSDIQNVGIA
+827 ADMTFSDIANLGIA
-841 TPVTMLS
+841 SPMSIVSS
-848 GGLNTTNSTVPLR
+848 GVQQTNSTVPLR
-861 QVAKVTPKWTESR
+861 QIAKVGPKWSESR
-874 IMHRG
+874 ILHRG

-884 TVTAQFKQGVFTS
+884 TVTAQFIQGVFTA
-897 PVEQRIASIMQREI
+897 PVEKEIARIMQEEI
-911 KLPQGVR
+911 ELPQGVR
-918 CEVGGEIEYGDEAL
+918 SEVGGEIEYGDEAL
-932 PQIFGGIAIAML
+932 PQIYGGIIIAMI

-952 NFKKYGITLV
+952 NFKKYGITTI

-969 MIPGALI
+969 MTPGALI

-1009 HANELVKRS
+1009 HAIDLINKYVAEHGDW
-1018 LTPNPSPK
+1018 T
-1026 ERGVDTLAS
+1026 VDRKA
-1035 EEGNLQDYSLPS
+1035 
-1047 PLGEGQGVRLYNE
+1047 YNE

-1107 AGGIGSLIL
+1107 AGGIGSLIM

-1122 VVYWKVNLKKKEN
+1122 VIYWKVSTK
-1135 PPPSPSL
+1135 

>member
-1 MEKEKQ
+1 ME
-7 YKNAG
+7 
-12 SAPHPPRSAS
+12 
-22 PLRSSKNLGGLS
+22 
-34 WLRWPL
+34 WLKWPL
-40 EHYSIMLLI
+40 EHYSISLLI
-49 IAILFMLGIYGM
+49 ILILFVMGIYGM
-61 HIMPK
+61 YVMPK

-104 TFGEVKRSKTTTTS
+104 TYGEVNRTKTTTTS
-118 QNDMCIAMV
+118 QNGMCIVMV
-127 ELNDDVNNK
+127 KLNDDVNNK

-148 AFKSQLPAGVLAIVV
+148 TFKSSLPAGVLAVVV
-163 NDDFGNTSALLIAI
+163 NDDFGNTSALLIAV
-177 ESGQRSYRELR
+177 ESGQRSYRELKD
-188 EYSDNLSDRL
+188 YSDRLSDRL

-203 VANVKLFG
+203 VANVKMFG

-217 SLYVDRQRLQAYGIG
+217 SLYVDRQRLQAYGVG

-239 LQSQGITTMSGSI
+239 LQAQGITTLSGSI
-252 SDDDQQVPIHVE
+252 SDDDQQVPIHVVP
-264 ATENSVEEVA
+264 TENSVEEIA

-280 DPATGNVVRV
+280 DPVSGKVARV

-298 EYDSNSSR
+298 EYDTQSSR

-320 MTPGNNVV
+320 MTAGNNVV
-328 QYGAEVDRVLKEF
+328 EYGMEIDQVLDEF
-341 RESELPDDV
+341 RQSELPEDV

-357 KPKVVSMSITSFLRD
+357 KPKVVALSVSDFLRD
-372 LLISMAVI
+372 LLISMAII

-391 SAIVAAI
+391 SAIVASI

-404 FVSVAIMYMVGIEL
+404 FVSVAIMYMMGIEL

-452 EPKEAAIES
+452 APKDAAIES
-461 ARQYFMPMM
+461 SRQYFMPMM
-470 LATLCICAIFYPFLI
+470 LATLCICAIFYPFLL
-485 TMKGVFH
+485 TMKGMFH
-492 DCLEDFPWT
+492 DALEDFPVT
-501 ITINL
+501 VTINL
-506 MVSLVLAV
+506 MVSLLLAV
-514 TVIPFLEVKIIKKPQ
+514 TVIPFLEVRIIKPGKVSTSGNAI
-529 QQTHPLPLPA
+529 TH
-539 VRGVITSAAEEPA
+539 
-552 DSPPSQ
+552 
-558 RGAGGGSITRWV
+558 WV
-570 QKTYDGVL
+570 QNTYDHVL
-578 NKTFRHPWLTMLIGL
+578 DWTFAHAWLTIGCGI
-593 GVILLSLIIVPALKI
+593 GVILLSSLIMPTLKI

-624 LPDGKGLKETE
+624 LPEGKGMAETE
-635 AVADSVYRV
+635 VIADRVYRV
-644 LSNDE
+644 LRPDE
-649 RITGITS
+649 RITGITG

-683 NTTSD
+683 NTKSD
-688 KATLEL
+688 KATLDL
-694 LANYQPQLSEAFPN
+694 LADYQPRLSEAFPD
-708 AYVKFKRLDYLSVPE
+708 AYVKFKRLDYLEVNE
-723 LEYRFYS
+723 LEYRFYGE
-730 DNLDSLH
+730 NLDSLH
-737 VVAERLME
+737 IAAERLME
-745 RMREMPE
+745 RMREMSE
-752 LEWVHTDFLQ
+752 LEWVHTDYLQ

-776 AQLGL
+776 AQLGV
-781 TRTTAAIALSA
+781 TRTTAALALSA
-792 TTSDLR
+792 TSSDLR
-798 VGQIWERRQVGDHSS
+798 VGQIWE
-813 GMGDYELPIVVKDH
+813 GDYELPIVVRDKSDM
-827 ADITFSDIQNVGIA
+827 TYSDIENLGIA
-841 TPVTMLS
+841 TPVSMVS
-848 GGLNTTNSTVPLR
+848 AGLNSSNKTVPLR
-861 QVAKVTPKWTESR
+861 QIAKVGPQWSESR
-874 IMHRG
+874 ILHRG

-884 TVTAQFKQGVFTS
+884 TVTAQFAQGVYTS
-897 PVEQRIASIMQREI
+897 PVEQRIAQIMQEEI
-911 KLPQGVR
+911 DIPQGVR
-918 CEVGGEIEYGDEAL
+918 TEVGGEIEYGDEAL
-932 PQIFGGIAIAML
+932 PQIFWGIVIAMI

-962 CMVALAL
+962 CMAALGL

-1009 HANELVKRS
+1009 HAIDLLRS
-1018 LTPNPSPK
+1018 EKLRMK
-1026 ERGVDTLAS
+1026 S
-1035 EEGNLQDYSLPS
+1035 EEFATATSEQKASMI
-1047 PLGEGQGVRLYNE
+1047 RHYNDC
-1060 AVRQAAYD
+1060 VKLAAYD

-1107 AGGIGSLIL
+1107 AGGIGSLIM

-1122 VVYWKVNLKKKEN
+1122 VIYWKVSTK
-1135 PPPSPSL
+1135 

>member
-1 MEKEKQ
+1 MK
-7 YKNAG
+7 
-12 SAPHPPRSAS
+12 
-22 PLRSSKNLGGLS
+22 
-34 WLRWPL
+34 WLQWPL
-40 EHYSIMLLI
+40 EHYPISLLI
-49 IAILFMLGIYGM
+49 IGIFFVLGIFGM
-61 HIMPK
+61 YDMPK
-66 DEFPHATIRQG
+66 DEFPHAVIRQG

-82 YPGATSEEIE
+82 YPGATTEEVE

-104 TFGEVKRSKTTTTS
+104 TYGEVNRVKTTTTS
-118 QNDMCIAMV
+118 QNGMCIVMV
-127 ELNDDVNNK
+127 RLNDDVNNK

-148 AFKSQLPAGVLAIVV
+148 GFKSQLPSGVLAVAV

-177 ESGQRSYRELR
+177 ESDQRSYRELR
-188 EYSDNLSDRL
+188 GYSDELSDRL

-217 SLYVDRQRLQAYGIG
+217 SLYVDRQRLQAYGVG
-232 QQMLFSR
+232 QQMLFSS
-239 LQSQGITTMSGSI
+239 LQAQGITTMSGGI
-252 SDDDQQVPIHVE
+252 DDDDQQIPIHVE
-264 ATENSVEEVA
+264 NQENSEEEIA
-274 NQIIFS
+274 NQIIIS
-280 DPATGNVVRV
+280 DPVTGKVARV

-298 EYDSNSSR
+298 EYEPMSSH

-320 MTPGNNVV
+320 MNPGNNVV
-328 QYGAEVDRVLKEF
+328 QYGREVDKVLDEF
-341 RESELPDDV
+341 RTNELPDDV
-350 TITRIAD
+350 KVTRIAD
-357 KPKVVSMSITSFLRD
+357 KPKVVNKSVTDFLRD
-372 LLISMAVI
+372 LLIAMLVI

-391 SAIVAAI
+391 SAIVASI

-404 FVSVAIMYMVGIEL
+404 FVSVAFMYMLGIEL

-428 VLGMIVDN
+428 VLGMVVDN
-436 AIVVIDGY
+436 SIVVIDGY

-452 EPKEAAIES
+452 EPKRAAIES

-470 LATLCICAIFYPFLI
+470 LATICICAIFYPFLI
-485 TMKGVFH
+485 TMKGIFH
-492 DCLEDFPWT
+492 DCLKDFPIT
-501 ITINL
+501 VTINL
-506 MVSLVLAV
+506 MISLLLAV
-514 TVIPFLEVKIIKKPQ
+514 TLIPFLEVRLIKPENVK
-529 QQTHPLPLPA
+529 TDGNA
-539 VRGVITSAAEEPA
+539 ITK
-552 DSPPSQ
+552 
-558 RGAGGGSITRWV
+558 WV
-570 QKTYDGVL
+570 QKTYDRVL
-578 NKTFRHPWLTMLIGL
+578 DFTFRRPWVTICAGIA
-593 GVILLSLIIVPALKI
+593 VILLSTIIIPTLKI

-624 LPDGKGLKETE
+624 LPDGKGLAQTT
-635 AVADSVYRV
+635 VLADSVRHV
-644 LSNDE
+644 LARDE
-649 RITGITS
+649 RVTSITS

-674 GKNYAQFIV
+674 GKNYAQLIV
-683 NTTSD
+683 NTQSD
-688 KATLEL
+688 KATLDL
-694 LANYQPQLSEAFPN
+694 LAKYQPQLGEAFPN
-708 AYVKFKRLDYLSVPE
+708 AYVKFKRLDYLEVTE
-723 LEYRFYS
+723 LEYRFYG

-745 RMREMPE
+745 RMRQMPE
-752 LEWVHTDFLQ
+752 VEWVHTDHFQ
-762 PYPIINVELDPVAS
+762 PQPIINVELDPVAS
-776 AQLGL
+776 AQLGV
-781 TRTTAAIALSA
+781 TRSTAQLALSA
-792 TTSDLR
+792 NSSDLR
-798 VGQIWERRQVGDHSS
+798 VGQVWEGS
-813 GMGDYELPIVVKDH
+813 YELPVVVKDD
-827 ADITFSDIQNVGIA
+827 ADMTFSDVANLGIA
-841 TPVTMLS
+841 SPMSILS
-848 GGLNTTNSTVPLR
+848 AGLNQSNSTVPLR
-861 QVAKVTPKWTESR
+861 QIAKVSPQWSESR
-874 IMHRG
+874 IIHRG

-884 TVTAQFKQGVFTS
+884 TVTGHFVQGAYTA
-897 PVEQRIASIMQREI
+897 PVEKEIARIMQEEI
-911 KLPQGVR
+911 VMPQGVR
-918 CEVGGEIEYGDEAL
+918 SEVGGEIEYGNEAL
-932 PQIFGGIAIAML
+932 PQIFGGIVIAL
-944 IVFFFLLF
+944 IIVFFFLLF
-952 NFKKYGITLV
+952 NFKKFGITTV

-976 GLGLMNRALGLT
+976 GLGLMNRSLGLT

-1009 HANELVKRS
+1009 HAIDLIKKYVAEHGDWTVDREGYNNAVK
-1018 LTPNPSPK
+1018 
-1026 ERGVDTLAS
+1026 
-1035 EEGNLQDYSLPS
+1035 
-1047 PLGEGQGVRLYNE
+1047 
-1060 AVRQAAYD
+1060 QAAYE

-1122 VVYWKVNLKKKEN
+1122 VIYWKVSLK
-1135 PPPSPSL
+1135 

>member
-1 MEKEKQ
+1 MPIYRYAATTNKKSEKMKD
-7 YKNAG
+7 KM
-12 SAPHPPRSAS
+12 
-22 PLRSSKNLGGLS
+22 S

-40 EHYSIMLLI
+40 EHYSISLLI
-49 IAILFMLGIYGM
+49 IGILFVLGIYGM
-61 HIMPK
+61 YIMPK

-82 YPGATSEEIE
+82 YPGATSEEVE

-104 TFGEVKRSKTTTTS
+104 TYGEVNRAKTTTTS
-118 QNDMCIAMV
+118 QNGMCIVMV
-127 ELNDDVNNK
+127 RLNDEVNNK

-148 AFKSQLPAGVLAIVV
+148 SFKAQLPSGVLAIVV
-163 NDDFGNTSALLIAI
+163 NDEFGNTSALLIAI
-177 ESGQRSYRELR
+177 ESDQRSYRELKL
-188 EYSDNLSDRL
+188 YSDELSDRL

-203 VANVKLFG
+203 VANVKLYG

-232 QQMLFSR
+232 QQMLFSA

-252 SDDDQQVPIHVE
+252 SDRDQHIPIHVE
-264 ATENSVEEVA
+264 AMEQSEEEIA

-280 DPATGNVVRV
+280 DPASGKLVRV

-298 EYDSNSSR
+298 EYDPLASR

-328 QYGAEVDRVLKEF
+328 LYGKEVDRVLDDF
-341 RESELPDDV
+341 RQNELPDDV
-350 TITRIAD
+350 NVTRIAD
-357 KPKVVSMSITSFLRD
+357 KPKVVSMSVSDFLRD
-372 LLISMAVI
+372 LLISMVVI
-380 ILVMMVLFPLR
+380 ILVMMILFPLR

-404 FVSVAIMYMVGIEL
+404 FVSVAIMYMAGIEL

-452 EPKEAAIES
+452 EPNEAAVAS

-470 LATLCICAIFYPFLI
+470 LATICICAIFFPFLW

-492 DCLEDFPWT
+492 DCLVDFPWT

-506 MVSLVLAV
+506 MVSLLLAV
-514 TVIPFLEVKIIKKPQ
+514 TVIPFLEVRIIRPGKV
-529 QQTHPLPLPA
+529 TTGGNA
-539 VRGVITSAAEEPA
+539 ITK
-552 DSPPSQ
+552 
-558 RGAGGGSITRWV
+558 WV
-570 QKTYDGVL
+570 QTTYNKVL
-578 NKTFRHPWLTMLIGL
+578 GQTFRHPWLTMAIGL
-593 GVILLSLIIVPALKI
+593 VLILLSSLIIPTLKI

-624 LPDGKGLKETE
+624 LPEGKGMKETE
-635 AVADSVYRV
+635 LIADSVRRV
-644 LSNDE
+644 LQKDE

-674 GKNYAQFIV
+674 GSNYAQFIV
-683 NTTSD
+683 NTKSD
-688 KATLEL
+688 KATLKL
-694 LANYQPQLSEAFPN
+694 LADYQPRFSEAFPN
-708 AYVKFKRLDYLSVPE
+708 AYVKFKRLDYLEVNE
-723 LEYRFYS
+723 LEYRFYGE
-730 DNLDSLH
+730 NLDSLH
-737 VVAERLME
+737 VVADRLMD
-745 RMREMPE
+745 RMRQMPE
-752 LEWVHTDFLQ
+752 LEWVHTDYLQ
-762 PYPIINVELDPVAS
+762 PSPIINVVLDPVTS
-776 AQLGL
+776 AQLGI
-781 TRTTAAIALSA
+781 TRSSAQLSLSA
-792 TTSDLR
+792 TTSELR
-798 VGQIWERRQVGDHSS
+798 VGQIWERQRMSA
-813 GMGDYELPIVVKDH
+813 GDYELPVIVKD
-827 ADITFSDIQNVGIA
+827 DSDMTFSTIANLGISS
-841 TPVTMLS
+841 PMTMASSALD
-848 GGLNTTNSTVPLR
+848 GTNSTIPLR
-861 QVAKVTPKWTESR
+861 QIADVSPQWSESR
-874 IMHRG
+874 IVHRG

-884 TVTAQFKQGVFTS
+884 TVTAQFAQGVFTA
-897 PVEQRIASIMQREI
+897 PVEKKIVDIMQNEI
-911 KLPQGVR
+911 ELPQGVR
-918 CEVGGEIEYGDEAL
+918 SEVGGEIEYGDEAM
-932 PQIFGGIAIAML
+932 PQIIGGIVIAEI

-962 CMVALAL
+962 CMAALAL
-969 MIPGALI
+969 MIPGSLI

-1009 HANELVKRS
+1009 HANDLVKKYVAEHGDWKTDR
-1018 LTPNPSPK
+1018 K
-1026 ERGVDTLAS
+1026 A
-1035 EEGNLQDYSLPS
+1035 
-1047 PLGEGQGVRLYNE
+1047 YNE
-1060 AVRQAAYD
+1060 AVKQSAYE
-1068 AGKRR
+1068 AGRRR

-1122 VVYWKVNLKKKEN
+1122 VVYWKVNLK
-1135 PPPSPSL
+1135 

>member
-1 MEKEKQ
+1 M
-7 YKNAG
+7 N
-12 SAPHPPRSAS
+12 
-22 PLRSSKNLGGLS
+22 
-34 WLRWPL
+34 WLKWPL
-40 EHYSIMLLI
+40 EHYSISLLI
-49 IAILFMLGIYGM
+49 ICILFVLGIFGM
-61 HIMPK
+61 WDMPK

-82 YPGATSEEIE
+82 YPGATTEEVE
-92 QQVARPLERYLF
+92 QQVARPLERYIF
-104 TFGEVKRSKTTTTS
+104 TFGEVNRVKTTTTS
-118 QNDMCIAMV
+118 QNGMCIVMV
-127 ELNDDVNNK
+127 KLNDDVNNK

-148 AFKSQLPAGVLAIVV
+148 GFKAQLPSGVLAIVV

-177 ESGQRSYRELR
+177 ESGQRSYRELK
-188 EYSDNLSDRL
+188 EYSDDLSDRL

-217 SLYVDRQRLQAYGIG
+217 SLYIDRQRLQAYGIG

-239 LQSQGITTMSGSI
+239 LQAQGITTIAGSI
-252 SDDDQQVPIHVE
+252 SDEDQQVPIHVE
-264 ATENSVEEVA
+264 AQEKSEEEIA

-280 DPATGNVVRV
+280 DPVSGKVARV

-298 EYDSNSSR
+298 EYEPMSSR

-328 QYGAEVDRVLKEF
+328 QYGQEVDKVLDEF
-341 RESELPDDV
+341 RLNELPEDV
-350 TITRIAD
+350 NVTRIAD
-357 KPKVVSMSITSFLRD
+357 KPKVVAMSVSDFLRD
-372 LLISMAVI
+372 LLISMLII

-398 TIPLST
+398 TIPLTT
-404 FVSVAIMYMVGIEL
+404 FVSVSMMYMAGIEL

-428 VLGMIVDN
+428 VLGMVVDN

-452 EPKEAAIES
+452 DPKKAAIDS
-461 ARQYFMPMM
+461 AKQYFMPML
-470 LATLCICAIFYPFLI
+470 LATICICAIFYPFLI
-485 TMKGVFH
+485 TMKGMFH
-492 DCLEDFPWT
+492 DCLEDFPIT

-506 MVSLVLAV
+506 MVSLLLAV
-514 TVIPFLEVKIIKKPQ
+514 TVIPFLETRIIKPDKVN
-529 QQTHPLPLPA
+529 TNGNA
-539 VRGVITSAAEEPA
+539 ITN
-552 DSPPSQ
+552 
-558 RGAGGGSITRWV
+558 WV
-570 QKTYDGVL
+570 QRTYDKVL
-578 NKTFRHPWLTMLIGL
+578 DFTFAHPWVTIGS
-593 GVILLSLIIVPALKI
+593 GIAVILLSSLIAPTLKI

-624 LPDGKGLKETE
+624 LPDGKGMAETE
-635 AVADSVYRV
+635 LVADSVQHV
-644 LSNDE
+644 LEKDE
-649 RITGITS
+649 RITGITG

-683 NTTSD
+683 NTKSD

-694 LANYQPQLSEAFPN
+694 LSKYQPMLGEAFPN
-708 AYVKFKRLDYLSVPE
+708 AYVKFKRLDYLEVPE
-723 LEYRFYS
+723 LEYRFYG

-737 VVAERLME
+737 IVAERLME

-752 LEWVHTDFLQ
+752 LEWVHTDYFQ
-762 PYPIINVELDPVAS
+762 PYPVINVTLDPVTS
-776 AQLGL
+776 AQLGI
-781 TRTTAAIALSA
+781 TRTTAQLALSA
-792 TTSDLR
+792 TSSDLR
-798 VGQIWERRQVGDHSS
+798 VGQIWEGN
-813 GMGDYELPIVVKDH
+813 YELPIVVKDD
-827 ADITFSDIQNVGIA
+827 ADMTFSDIANLGIA
-841 TPVTMLS
+841 SPMSIVSS
-848 GGLNTTNSTVPLR
+848 GVQQTNSTVPLR
-861 QVAKVTPKWTESR
+861 QIAKVGPKWSESR
-874 IMHRG
+874 ILHRG

-884 TVTAQFKQGVFTS
+884 TGTAQFIQGVFTA
-897 PVEQRIASIMQREI
+897 PIEKEIARIMEEEI
-911 KLPQGVR
+911 ELPQGVR
-918 CEVGGEIEYGDEAL
+918 SEVGGEIEYGDEAL
-932 PQIFGGIAIAML
+932 PQIYGGIIIAMI

-952 NFKKYGITLV
+952 NFKKYGITTI

-969 MIPGALI
+969 MTPGALI

-1009 HANELVKRS
+1009 HAIDLINKYVAEHGDW
-1018 LTPNPSPK
+1018 T
-1026 ERGVDTLAS
+1026 VDRKA
-1035 EEGNLQDYSLPS
+1035 
-1047 PLGEGQGVRLYNE
+1047 YNE

-1107 AGGIGSLIL
+1107 AGGIGSLIM

-1122 VVYWKVNLKKKEN
+1122 VIYWKVSTK
-1135 PPPSPSL
+1135 

>member
-1 MEKEKQ
+1 MGNKM
-7 YKNAG
+7 N
-12 SAPHPPRSAS
+12 
-22 PLRSSKNLGGLS
+22 

-40 EHYSIMLLI
+40 EHYSISLLI
-49 IAILFMLGIYGM
+49 VGILFVMGIYGM
-61 HIMPK
+61 YIMPK

-82 YPGATSEEIE
+82 YPGATSEEVE

-104 TFGEVKRSKTTTTS
+104 TYGEVNREKTTTQS
-118 QNDMCIAMV
+118 QNGMCIVMV
-127 ELNDDVNNK
+127 KLNDDVNNK

-148 AFKSQLPAGVLAIVV
+148 GFKAQLPSGVLAIVV

-177 ESGQRSYRELR
+177 ESDQRSYRELKQ
-188 EYSDNLSDRL
+188 YSDDLSDRL

-203 VANVKLFG
+203 VANVKMFG

-217 SLYVDRQRLQAYGIG
+217 SLYIDRQRLQAYGIG

-239 LQSQGITTMSGSI
+239 LQAQGITTMSGSI

-264 ATENSVEEVA
+264 AQENSEEEIA

-280 DPATGNVVRV
+280 DPATGKVARV

-298 EYDSNSSR
+298 EYEPMSSH

-328 QYGAEVDRVLKEF
+328 QYGQEVDRVLNDF
-341 RESELPDDV
+341 RQNELPEDV
-350 TITRIAD
+350 NVTRIAD
-357 KPKVVSMSITSFLRD
+357 KPKVVATSVSDFLRD
-372 LLISMAVI
+372 LLISMLII
-380 ILVMMVLFPLR
+380 ILVMMVLFPIR

-404 FVSVAIMYMVGIEL
+404 FVSVAVMYMMGIEL

-436 AIVVIDGY
+436 SIVVIDGY
-444 LEYLGKGY
+444 LEYLGKGFKPY
-452 EPKEAAIES
+452 DAAIES
-461 ARQYFMPMM
+461 ARQYFMPML
-470 LATLCICAIFYPFLI
+470 LATICICAIFYPFLI
-485 TMKGVFH
+485 TMKGMFH
-492 DCLEDFPWT
+492 DCLEDFPVT

-514 TVIPFLEVKIIKKPQ
+514 TVIPFLETRIIKPDKVSTDGNKITKWVQ
-529 QQTHPLPLPA
+529 RTYDKVLDWTFAHPWMT
-539 VRGVITSAAEEPA
+539 I
-552 DSPPSQ
+552 
-558 RGAGGGSITRWV
+558 GGGIA
-570 QKTYDGVL
+570 
-578 NKTFRHPWLTMLIGL
+578 
-593 GVILLSLIIVPALKI
+593 VILLSTLIAPTLKI

-624 LPDGKGLKETE
+624 LPDGKGMAETRV
-635 AVADSVYRV
+635 VADSVRHV
-644 LSNDE
+644 LEKDE
-649 RITGITS
+649 RIKSITG

-674 GKNYAQFIV
+674 GDNYAQFIV
-683 NTTSD
+683 NTKSD

-694 LANYQPQLSEAFPN
+694 LTQYQPQLSEAFPN
-708 AYVKFKRLDYLSVPE
+708 AYVKFKRLDYLEVNE
-723 LEYRFYS
+723 LEYRFYG

-745 RMREMPE
+745 RMRQMPE
-752 LEWVHTDFLQ
+752 LEWVHTDYFQ
-762 PYPIINVELDPVAS
+762 PYPIINVELDPVTS
-776 AQLGL
+776 AQLGI
-781 TRTTAAIALSA
+781 TRTTAQLALSA
-792 TTSDLR
+792 TSSDLR
-798 VGQIWERRQVGDHSS
+798 VGQIWEGN
-813 GMGDYELPIVVKDH
+813 YELPIVVKD
-827 ADITFSDIQNVGIA
+827 DTDMTFSDVANLGIA
-841 TPVTMLS
+841 TPMSMAAPVFSTVLPS
-848 GGLNTTNSTVPLR
+848 SSNTTVPLR
-861 QVAKVTPKWTESR
+861 QIAKVKPKWSESR

-884 TVTAQFKQGVFTS
+884 TVTAQFAQGVYTA
-897 PVEQRIASIMQREI
+897 PVEKEIARIMNEEI
-911 KLPQGVR
+911 ELPQGVR
-918 CEVGGEIEYGDEAL
+918 TEVGGEIEYGDEAL
-932 PQIFGGIAIAML
+932 PQIFGGIAIAMI

-952 NFKKYGITLV
+952 NFKKYGVTTV

-1009 HANELVKRS
+1009 HAISLIENEKLKMDNS
-1018 LTPNPSPK
+1018 QLSIN
-1026 ERGVDTLAS
+1026 
-1035 EEGNLQDYSLPS
+1035 NYQ
-1047 PLGEGQGVRLYNE
+1047 LYNE
-1060 AVRQAAYD
+1060 VVKQAAYE

-1107 AGGIGSLIL
+1107 AGGIGSLIM

-1122 VVYWKVNLKKKEN
+1122 VIYWKVSTKKN
-1135 PPPSPSL
+1135 